1 MDGNNRWSKKKN
13 VQKIDAYKKGAK
25 NLISLSKYL
34 FDKYNIKN
42 LSAFALS
49 SHNLK
54 RTNNFTN
61 IFISVLEYFLLEFEK
76 FNINFKIKFIGNLTF
91 IRNKKLIES
100 LNNIE
105 KNNSKSRYTLTI
117 FINYSGT
124 LDIIN
129 AAKNYHLNNQKQK
142 FSDLLSTNILPDPD
156 MLIRSGG
163 YKRISDFMLFEISFT
178 DLFFSNKL
186 WPDLNNRD
194 IDRFMNKFSKI
205 ERKFGI

>member
-76 FNINFKIKFIGNLTF
+76 FNINFKIKFIGNLSF
-91 IRNKKLIES
+91 IKNKKTIEL

-105 KNNSKSRYTLTI
+105 KHNNTSSYTLTI

>member
-13 VQKIDAYKKGAK
+13 LQKIDGYKKGAK
-25 NLISLSKYL
+25 NLISISKYL

-49 SHNLK
+49 RNNLK
-54 RTNNFTN
+54 RSNNFIN

-76 FNINFKIKFIGNLTF
+76 FNVNFKIKFIGNLTF
-91 IRNKKLIES
+91 IRNKKLIDL

-105 KNNSKSRYTLTI
+105 KQNSDSRYTLTI

-129 AAKNYHLNNQKQK
+129 AAKNYHHNNMKQK
-142 FSDLLSTNILPDPD
+142 FSDFLSTNFLPNPD

-163 YKRISDFMLFEISFT
+163 YKRISDFMLFELSFT

-186 WPDLNNRD
+186 WPDINNRD
-194 IDRFMNKFSKI
+194 IDRFINKFYKI

>member
-54 RTNNFTN
+54 RTNNFTT

>member
-13 VQKIDAYKKGAK
+13 LRKIDAYIKGAK
-25 NLISLSKYL
+25 NLINLSKYL
-34 FDKYNIKN
+34 FYKYNIKN

-49 SHNLK
+49 THNLK
-54 RTNNFTN
+54 RSIEFTS
-61 IFISVLEYFLLEFEK
+61 IFVSVLEYFLLEFEK
-76 FNINFKIKFIGNLTF
+76 FKVDFKIKFIGNLSF
-91 IRNKKLIES
+91 IKNKKTIEL

-105 KNNSKSRYTLTI
+105 KHNNTSSYTLTI

-129 AAKNYHLNNQKQK
+129 AAQNYNFNNKKQK
-142 FSDLLSTNILPDPD
+142 FSDLLSTNILPYPD

-163 YKRISDFMLFEISFT
+163 YKRISDFMLFELSFT

-186 WPDLNNRD
+186 WPDINIRD
-194 IDRFMNKFSKI
+194 IDKFINKFSKI